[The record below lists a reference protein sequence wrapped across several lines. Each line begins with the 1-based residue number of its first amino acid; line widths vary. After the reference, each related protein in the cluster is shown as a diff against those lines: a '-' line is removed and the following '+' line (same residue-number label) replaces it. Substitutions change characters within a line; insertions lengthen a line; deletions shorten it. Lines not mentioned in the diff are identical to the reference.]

1 MFLRL
6 ACRVPRVSGMKNSK
20 LGRAIVGMAAA
31 ATLTFLVNPASAAE
45 APADRVLSPDRYTS
59 DKGRA
64 LGQKYQGTLRDLNA
78 KVYTCMPWLDV
89 KTEGIGFYKPKH
101 IDGDV
106 RYLSLNV
113 NVDQQP
119 APEFTKLSVQ
129 DRVSSM
135 FSRYVPHLLR
145 SMATNDLLKDPN
157 VEGFTIITS
166 WLKADPSTGQPAVM
180 ETSASFVPKSV
191 AVDFLRGKATIT
203 QLAEGSHVIA
213 WDGETK
219 LGQVK
224 TKAWADD
231 FVLTYKVAGYT
242 PDPKVSCQ

>member
-1 MFLRL
+1 
-6 ACRVPRVSGMKNSK
+6 MKNTL
-20 LGRAIVGMAAA
+20 LGRAIVGMAVA
-31 ATLTFLVNPASAAE
+31 ATLTFLVNPASAAD
-45 APADRVLSPDRYTS
+45 APTDRVLQPDRYTS

-64 LGQKYQGTLRDLNA
+64 LGQKYQGALRDLNA
-78 KVYTCMPWLDV
+78 KVYHCMPWLEV
-89 KTEGIGFYKPKH
+89 KPEGIGFYKPKH
-101 IDGDV
+101 VEGDV

-119 APEFTKLSVQ
+119 APEFVRLSVQ

-145 SMATNDLLKDPN
+145 SMATNDLIKEPN
-157 VEGFTIITS
+157 LEGFTVIAS
-166 WLKADPSTGQPAVM
+166 WLKAEPASGQQAVM
-180 ETSASFVPKSV
+180 ETAAVFVPKSV
-191 AVDFLRGKATIT
+191 VVDYLRGKASVA

-219 LGQVK
+219 IGQIK
-224 TKAWADD
+224 PKAWADD

-242 PDPKVSCQ
+242 PDPKISCQ

>member
-1 MFLRL
+1 
-6 ACRVPRVSGMKNSK
+6 MKNTK

-45 APADRVLSPDRYTS
+45 APADRVLQPDRYTS

-64 LGQKYQGTLRDLNA
+64 LGQKYQGALRDLNA
-78 KVYTCMPWLDV
+78 KVYHCMPWLDV
-89 KTEGIGFYKPKH
+89 KPEGIGFYKPKH

-119 APEFTKLSVQ
+119 APEFTRLSVQ

-135 FSRYVPHLLR
+135 FSRYVPYLLR
-145 SMATNDLLKDPN
+145 AMATNDLIKEPN
-157 VEGFTIITS
+157 LEGFTVIAS
-166 WLKADPSTGQPAVM
+166 WLKAEPASGQPAVM
-180 ETSASFVPKSV
+180 ETAAAFVAKSV
-191 AVDFLRGKATIT
+191 VVDYLRGKATVA
-203 QLAEGSHVIA
+203 QLAEGAHVIA

-224 TKAWADD
+224 PKAWADD

-242 PDPKVSCQ
+242 PDPKINCQ

>member
-1 MFLRL
+1 
-6 ACRVPRVSGMKNSK
+6 MKNTK

-45 APADRVLSPDRYTS
+45 APADRVLQPDRYTS

-64 LGQKYQGTLRDLNA
+64 LGQKYQGALRDLNA
-78 KVYTCMPWLDV
+78 KVYHCMPWLDV
-89 KTEGIGFYKPKH
+89 KPEGIGFYKPKH

-119 APEFTKLSVQ
+119 APEFTRLSVQ

-145 SMATNDLLKDPN
+145 AMATNDLIKEPN
-157 VEGFTIITS
+157 LEGFTVIAS
-166 WLKADPSTGQPAVM
+166 WLKAEPASGQPAVM
-180 ETSASFVPKSV
+180 ETAAAFVAKSV
-191 AVDFLRGKATIT
+191 VVDYLRGKATVA
-203 QLAEGSHVIA
+203 QLAEGAHVIA

-224 TKAWADD
+224 PKAWADD

-242 PDPKVSCQ
+242 PDPKINCQ

>member
-1 MFLRL
+1 M
-6 ACRVPRVSGMKNSK
+6 PYVSRMINIK
-20 LGRAIVGMAAA
+20 LGRAIASLAAA
-31 ATLTFLVNPASAAE
+31 VTLTLAVTPASAAD
-45 APADRVLSPDRYTS
+45 APNRVLQPDKYTS

-78 KVYTCMPWLDV
+78 KVYHCMPWLDV
-89 KTEGIGFYKPKH
+89 KPEGIGFYKPKH

-113 NVDQQP
+113 TVDQQP

-145 SMATNDLLKDPN
+145 AMATNDLLKDPN
-157 VEGFTIITS
+157 LEGFTVIAS
-166 WLKADPSTGQPAVM
+166 WLKAEPSSGQPPVM
-180 ETSASFVPKSV
+180 ETSAAFLSKALV
-191 AVDFLRGKATIT
+191 ASFLRGQTSVA

-219 LGQVK
+219 LGTVK
-224 TKAWADD
+224 PKAWADD

-242 PDPKVSCQ
+242 PDPKISCN

>member
-1 MFLRL
+1 MI
-6 ACRVPRVSGMKNSK
+6 NTK
-20 LGRAIVGMAAA
+20 LGRAIVGVAAA
-31 ATLTFLVNPASAAE
+31 ATLAFLVNPASAAE
-45 APADRVLSPDRYTS
+45 APADRVLQPDRYTS

-64 LGQKYQGTLRDLNA
+64 LGQKYQGALRDLNA
-78 KVYTCMPWLDV
+78 KIYHCMPWLEV
-89 KTEGIGFYKPKH
+89 KPEGIGFYKPKH
-101 IDGDV
+101 IEGDV

-113 NVDQQP
+113 TVDQQP
-119 APEFTKLSVQ
+119 APEFTRLSVQ

-145 SMATNDLLKDPN
+145 SMATNDLIKDSN
-157 VEGFTIITS
+157 LEGFTVIAS
-166 WLKADPSTGQPAVM
+166 WLKADPANGQPAVM
-180 ETSASFVPKSV
+180 ETSATFIPKSL
-191 AVDFLRGKATIT
+191 AVDYLRGRASLA

-224 TKAWADD
+224 PKAWADD

-242 PDPKVSCQ
+242 PDPKVTCP

>member
-1 MFLRL
+1 
-6 ACRVPRVSGMKNSK
+6 MKNTL

-31 ATLTFLVNPASAAE
+31 ATLTFLVNPASAAD
-45 APADRVLSPDRYTS
+45 APTDRVLQPDRYTS

-64 LGQKYQGTLRDLNA
+64 LGQKFQGALRDLNA
-78 KVYTCMPWLDV
+78 KVYHCMPWLEV
-89 KTEGIGFYKPKH
+89 KPEGIGFYKPKH
-101 IDGDV
+101 VEGDV

-119 APEFTKLSVQ
+119 APEFVRLSVQ

-145 SMATNDLLKDPN
+145 SMATNDLIKEPN
-157 VEGFTIITS
+157 LEGFTVIAS
-166 WLKADPSTGQPAVM
+166 WLKAEPASGQQAVM
-180 ETSASFVPKSV
+180 ETAAVFVPKSV
-191 AVDFLRGKATIT
+191 VVDYLRGKASVA

-219 LGQVK
+219 IGQIK
-224 TKAWADD
+224 PKAWADD

-242 PDPKVSCQ
+242 PDPKISCQ